1 MSLALSPALAPF
13 PYAAL
18 ALALA
23 AGRQV
28 DWVQEAKVRP
38 MTLRLESMPMRAA
51 GEHDYARER
60 TSCASRDWTS
70 SDGATAYRMPAR
82 LRIVCQ
88 SRLLIVC

>member
-28 DWVQEAKVRP
+28 DWVQEAKVRS
-38 MTLRLESMPMRAA
+38 MTLRLGERLCARLGARLDARLGSTTMRA
-51 GEHDYARER
+51 
-60 TSCASRDWTS
+60 TVQ
-70 SDGATAYRMPAR
+70 RMPAR
-82 LRIVCQ
+82 LRIVC
-88 SRLLIVC
+88 